1 MKIKRDIEFVS
12 VHSDLLFD
20 KKTIS
25 LSVYRKC
32 FLYVIDFAAF
42 RECFGA
48 TYSKPLLS
56 PRLVFRKMV
65 NEMQELDD
73 FEDVEYREHE
83 KKVPCSVS
91 GYGDLQSKSAHD
103 ALLQASRDLLPL
115 ADYIE
120 QNYSPDVNKD
130 LNRVLNGC
138 EG

>member
-32 FLYVIDFAAF
+32 FLFVIDFAAF
-42 RECFGA
+42 RECFRT
-48 TYSKPLLS
+48 TYSKSLLS
-56 PRLVFRKMV
+56 PRLVFKNMV

-73 FEDVEYREHE
+73 FEDVEYREYQ
-83 KKVPCSVS
+83 KKEPCSVS

-120 QNYSPDVNKD
+120 QNYSPDPNKD
-130 LNRVLNGC
+130 SNQVLNGC

>member
-32 FLYVIDFAAF
+32 FLYVIDFAAL
-42 RECFGA
+42 RECFDT
-48 TYSKPLLS
+48 TYSNSLPS
-56 PRLVFRKMV
+56 PIFIFGKMV
-65 NEMQELDD
+65 TEMQELDD
-73 FEDVEYREHE
+73 FEDVEYREYQ
-83 KKVPCSVS
+83 KKEPCSVS
-91 GYGDLQSKSAHD
+91 GYGDLQSKLAHD

-120 QNYSPDVNKD
+120 QNYSPDPRKD
-130 LNRVLNGC
+130 PNQVLNGC

>member
-25 LSVYRKC
+25 LSVYREC
-32 FLYVIDFAAF
+32 FLCIIDFAALK
-42 RECFGA
+42 ECFDT
-48 TYSKPLLS
+48 TYSKSLS
-56 PRLVFRKMV
+56 SPSVIFGKMV
-65 NEMQELDD
+65 NQMQELDE
-73 FEDVEYREHE
+73 FEDVEYREYE
-83 KKVPCSVS
+83 NKEPCSVS

-120 QNYSPDVNKD
+120 QNYSPDPNKD
-130 LNRVLNGC
+130 SNQVLNGC

>member
-42 RECFGA
+42 RECFDT
-48 TYSKPLLS
+48 TYLESLLS
-56 PRLVFRKMV
+56 PSFIFGKMV
-65 NEMQELDD
+65 NQMQELDD
-73 FEDVEYREHE
+73 YEGVEYREHE
-83 KKVPCSVS
+83 KKEPCSVS

-120 QNYSPDVNKD
+120 QNYSPDPNKD
-130 LNRVLNGC
+130 PNHVLNGC